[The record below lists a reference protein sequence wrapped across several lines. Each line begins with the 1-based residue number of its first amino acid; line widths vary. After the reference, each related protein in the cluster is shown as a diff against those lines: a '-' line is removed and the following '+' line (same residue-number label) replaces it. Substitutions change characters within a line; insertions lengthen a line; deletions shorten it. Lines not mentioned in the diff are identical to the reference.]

1 MDFHPDDT
9 IAAIASAPG
18 PGWHGIIRVSGP
30 RMREIVDAVF
40 RPADEAAW
48 RERRQPW
55 RHPGMVQLSSVATPM
70 DGAVYLWPGPRSY
83 TGEPM
88 AEIHTISSP
97 PLLEACLDDLFAAG
111 ARPAQRGE
119 FTLRSFLNG
128 RIDLLQAEAVLAV
141 IDAPD
146 QQHLESALSQLAGG
160 ISRRIAEL
168 REAMLID
175 LADLEAGLDF
185 VEEDIDF
192 VDRTEM
198 VGRIRHARELLQR
211 LLRDASDR
219 MQSTGA
225 RRVVLAGLPN
235 AGKSTLFN
243 TLVAEQRALVSD
255 QAGTTRDFVSAAT
268 TWEGQPV
275 ELIDTAGWE
284 EADHPILQTAVRHG
298 SDQVERA
305 DLVLWCSA
313 CGQPEDARAFDALRL
328 AHVRQQGRPLVHV
341 ATKVDLA
348 APEDFEPDI
357 CVSTVDGRGLEDLI
371 ALACDRLQEDATG
384 SGELLGTTAARCQ
397 ESLRQAISGL
407 QAAEE
412 LAIAAAGD
420 ELISMEL
427 RSALDGLGQ
436 IAGEVYTDDILDRI
450 FSRFCIG
457 K

>member
-1 MDFHPDDT
+1 M
-9 IAAIASAPG
+9 
-18 PGWHGIIRVSGP
+18 
-30 RMREIVDAVF
+30 
-40 RPADEAAW
+40 
-48 RERRQPW
+48 
-55 RHPGMVQLSSVATPM
+55 
-70 DGAVYLWPGPRSY
+70 
-83 TGEPM
+83 
-88 AEIHTISSP
+88 
-97 PLLEACLDDLFAAG
+97 
-111 ARPAQRGE
+111 
-119 FTLRSFLNG
+119 RSFLNG

-192 VDRTEM
+192 VDPDPRWLAASDTRGNCFSGCSGM
-198 VGRIRHARELLQR
+198 RVTGCNRLVPAVLCLPGSPMPARAHCSTHSSPSSGLSSRIRLGRPVTSSRQR
-211 LLRDASDR
+211 R
-219 MQSTGA
+219 
-225 RRVVLAGLPN
+225 P
-235 AGKSTLFN
+235 
-243 TLVAEQRALVSD
+243 
-255 QAGTTRDFVSAAT
+255 
-268 TWEGQPV
+268 WEGQPV

-305 DLVLWCSA
+305 DLVLWCTA
-313 CGQPEDARAFDALRL
+313 CGQPEDACAFDALRL

-341 ATKVDLA
+341 ATKADLA
-348 APEDFEPDI
+348 APSGFEPDI
-357 CVSTVDGRGLEDLI
+357 CVSTVDGRGIEDLI
-371 ALACDRLQEDATG
+371 SLACDRLREDAT
-384 SGELLGTTAARCQ
+384 SRGELLGATAARCQ